1 MDATFSALVAGFFS
15 VILAL
20 VGGLG
25 ALYRQRASD
34 REEDQKFRADL
45 AFRLA
50 ALEAKLDRD
59 YLLRTP
65 HLAKHAAMEGR
76 LDEHGNR
83 IRALE
88 NDVRAL
94 KGGRA

>member
-1 MDATFSALVAGFFS
+1 MDATFAALVAGFFS

-20 VGGLG
+20 VSGL
-25 ALYRQRASD
+25 AFLSRQRASD
-34 REEDQKFRADL
+34 REEDQRRWADL
-45 AFRLA
+45 ALKLS
-50 ALEAKLDRD
+50 ALEDKLDND
-59 YLLRTP
+59 YLLRAP
-65 HLAKHAAMEGR
+65 HLARHAAMEGR